1 MDRQIEL
8 LKQVR
13 EALQHEDFSQAIES
27 LQEIVSVAR
36 QRGDIGATGR
46 HLGNLAL
53 TYYRIGQ
60 PENALKS
67 FEEALVCARQD
78 ADRMTE
84 NGLLGNM
91 GNILRELKRHEEALD
106 HLNKAL
112 LIAQELGDTRGRG
125 IWLSNLGL
133 VYGELQQWEDSL
145 SAHEK
150 SVKIARQLFDQGA
163 LALRLGHLGESYVAQ
178 KRYAEAIKPLQ
189 ESAALHSHLGQQ
201 IEASLRWSLLG
212 DAAAEVGRD
221 LHPDPTAH
229 EQYGLSMEAYGH
241 AMEHMR
247 TLGDVAREADTIRKV
262 GMVLADVGQYD
273 DAQQYLGA
281 AEQMFNALGLNQQAE
296 RSRQTLKRLIA
307 FLEEE

>member
-13 EALQHEDFSQAIES
+13 EALQQENFTAAIES
-27 LQEIVSVAR
+27 LQEIVNVVR
-36 QRGDIGATGR
+36 ERGDIGATGR

-67 FEEALVCARQD
+67 FEEALVCARD
-78 ADRMTE
+78 DGDRMTE

-91 GNILRELKRHEEALD
+91 GNILRELKRYNEALD
-106 HLNKAL
+106 HLNEAL

-133 VYGELQQWEDSL
+133 VYAELQQWNDAIA
-145 SAHEK
+145 AHEK

-163 LALRLGHLGESYVAQ
+163 LALRLGHLGGTYFAQ
-178 KRYAEAIKPLQ
+178 KRYAESIQPLQ
-189 ESAALHSHLGQQ
+189 ESAALHTRLGQH
-201 IEASLRWSLLG
+201 IEASLRWAMLG

-221 LHPDPTAH
+221 AHPDPSAH
-229 EQYGLSMEAYGH
+229 EQYRIALDAYGH

-247 TLGDVAREADTIRKV
+247 ALNDVAREADTIRKV

-273 DAQQYLGA
+273 DAQQYLQA
-281 AEQMFNALGLNQQAE
+281 AEKMFAALGLNQQAE
-296 RSRQTLKRLIA
+296 RSRQTLKRLIEY
-307 FLEEE
+307 LKQG